1 MGASSISE
9 AACVLIPAGEFL
21 MGCDAGQDGERPVH
35 RIYVD
40 AFEMAAFQ
48 VRNRD
53 YAMFVEATGDPVP
66 LQWNDPSFSHPDQP
80 VVAVNWFEAV
90 MYCAWLSNRTCRRYR
105 LPTEAEWER
114 AVRGGHEG
122 FLYSWGNELPH
133 VRSEYNCRWAGSV
146 QGPLPVGQGPPNPFG
161 LYDMSENVHEW
172 CADWFDK
179 DYYAQSPERNPQ
191 GPATGD
197 RRASRG
203 GSWRHQIKVSRCAAR
218 SSLPPSFHYSDYGF
232 RVVRDISGGSGR

>member
-1 MGASSISE
+1 MGTSSISE
-9 AACVLIPAGEFL
+9 TVCVLIPAGEFL
-21 MGCDAGQDGERPVH
+21 MGCEAGQDAERPVH

-53 YAMFVEATGDPVP
+53 FAKFVETTGHPLP
-66 LQWNDPSFSHPDQP
+66 LQWNDPNFSHPDQP
-80 VVAVNWFEAV
+80 VVAVSWLEAV
-90 MYCAWLSNRTCRRYR
+90 KYCEWLSNRTDKRYR

-122 FLYSWGNELPH
+122 FLYSWGEELPN
-133 VRSEYNCRWAGSV
+133 VRGAYNRRWTGRV
-146 QGPLPVGQGPPNPFG
+146 EGPLPVGQDLPNPFG

-179 DYYAQSPERNPQ
+179 GYYAQSPERNPQ

-218 SSLPPSFHYSDYGF
+218 SSLPPSFRYSDYGF
-232 RVVRDISGGSGR
+232 RVVRDIAGSSGR